1 MSEQQTHWAKWLPLA
16 EWWYNTSYH
25 SSTKMTPYEAVY
37 GQPPPSL
44 TSYLPGSS
52 KVQAIDSTLA
62 QREQLLQTLKDNLV
76 QAQHRM
82 KQQTDQHRSERVFNQ
97 GDMVFLCLQPY
108 KQTSL
113 KLSGRQKLAP
123 KFYGPYKVLKHIRE
137 IAYALE
143 LLSSSQIHNVFHVSC
158 LK

>member
-1 MSEQQTHWAKWLPLA
+1 
-16 EWWYNTSYH
+16 
-25 SSTKMTPYEAVY
+25 MTPYEVVY

-62 QREQLLQTLKDNLV
+62 QREQLLQTLKDNLA

-97 GDMVFLCLQPY
+97 GDMVFLRLQPY

-113 KLSGRQKLAP
+113 KLSGR
-123 KFYGPYKVLKHIRE
+123 
-137 IAYALE
+137 
-143 LLSSSQIHNVFHVSC
+143 
-158 LK
+158 